1 MSRADG
7 LITRR
12 LHVNGD
18 RFWMA
23 SVFYFVAY
31 SLSLLPWQL
40 ERITLLL
47 LHLVLLGSF
56 WRSGGSQLS
65 SEPKKALIS
74 TSTVS
79 IPKVLNG
86 KFILR
91 FIAAVFTRRNFYILL
106 YFPIVV
112 MVWKRTCLHS
122 HKSWWQSNPHVP
134 QSPYYTRVYL
144 FRRREIDGHFSKIFF
159 NGPLRH
165 FDEWD

>member
-23 SVFYFVAY
+23 LVFYFVAY

-91 FIAAVFTRRNFYILL
+91 FIAAVFTRRNFLL
-106 YFPIVV
+106 YPPLFSHRSNGLEAHMSTFPQILMTVQS
-112 MVWKRTCLHS
+112 TCAP
-122 HKSWWQSNPHVP
+122 KSLLYSCLSISQTRNWW
-134 QSPYYTRVYL
+134 T
-144 FRRREIDGHFSKIFF
+144 FF
-159 NGPLRH
+159 KNFL
-165 FDEWD
+165 